1 MENRLPPSASIA
13 ELARNSTAI
22 LARPSIYASQKESPL
37 RVRAFLERSND
48 WLSSPAIRSKLSP
61 KSETSL
67 VSAGLSP
74 LAIGESPCFVMYII
88 PYIYPHWLFRFR
100 HMTGEIGRAAYR
112 ERVSTYV

>member
-61 KSETSL
+61 NSETSL

-74 LAIGESPCFVMYII
+74 LRSEEHTSELQPLMRNSYAVFCLKKKTTQQYYNPVE
-88 PYIYPHWLFRFR
+88 HQ
-100 HMTGEIGRAAYR
+100 
-112 ERVSTYV
+112 